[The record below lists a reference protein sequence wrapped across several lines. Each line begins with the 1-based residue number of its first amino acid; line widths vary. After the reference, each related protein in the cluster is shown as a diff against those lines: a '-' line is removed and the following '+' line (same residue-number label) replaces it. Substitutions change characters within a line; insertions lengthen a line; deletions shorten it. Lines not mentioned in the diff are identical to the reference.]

1 MDDTTHLIDL
11 PAGPGHATGTNG
23 HSETSPRRYA
33 NGSAKANGK
42 PEVQRSS
49 PEAPPVADRPAEPR
63 RAMALFCYEPADG
76 PVGGQVSRTA
86 AALARRGNAVHLFTR
101 HAYPVAAEA
110 GVTVHAVGE
119 GDAAG
124 LL

>member
-1 MDDTTHLIDL
+1 
-11 PAGPGHATGTNG
+11 
-23 HSETSPRRYA
+23 
-33 NGSAKANGK
+33 SAKAKGK

-76 PVGGQVSRTA
+76 PVGAQVSRTA

-101 HAYPVAAEA
+101 HAYPVAA
-110 GVTVHAVGE
+110 
-119 GDAAG
+119 DAAG
-124 LL
+124 LLAQVNEFTSRATNAFLRQFPSGSDVTLMGYEWSSGPALSLLRGIS